1 MLRNVW
7 PRRAA
12 KSAVVR
18 MALIDDSC
26 QAQRGRLGCC
36 LNDQIP
42 PANGGLP
49 SQHIPEK
56 SHGRVFG
63 GKVTGVQQPQACVCG
78 PAGYGVLDLGGDKHV
93 RPLVQSGFGK
103 IGAGAAADGNGC
115 HPRGPWSGFQYPWRG
130 AGLADSGKKGIGG
143 DRCGIGTNSAEA
155 AVMIVILAGRDQ
167 RSGIRKAQEMSE
179 VIADTALDRIEVRVA
194 GNDADLVA
202 GGGCNESAC
211 GGVGAYCFQGPENDW
226 VVGDDEIVP
235 AGAGLINE
243 RTGGVKG
250 QKDAVHRLV
259 RVTDQKTDIVPILG
273 QGFRGDVL
281 ENCQKISN
289 GRHSVTL

>member
-1 MLRNVW
+1 
-7 PRRAA
+7 
-12 KSAVVR
+12 
-18 MALIDDSC
+18 
-26 QAQRGRLGCC
+26 
-36 LNDQIP
+36 
-42 PANGGLP
+42 
-49 SQHIPEK
+49 
-56 SHGRVFG
+56 
-63 GKVTGVQQPQACVCG
+63 
-78 PAGYGVLDLGGDKHV
+78 
-93 RPLVQSGFGK
+93 
-103 IGAGAAADGNGC
+103 
-115 HPRGPWSGFQYPWRG
+115 
-130 AGLADSGKKGIGG
+130 
-143 DRCGIGTNSAEA
+143 
-155 AVMIVILAGRDQ
+155 MIVILARRDQ
-167 RSGIRKAQEMSE
+167 WSGIRKAQEMSE

-281 ENCQKISN
+281 ENCQKISD